1 MHARINRAMK
11 ANLKNRWIIIP
22 AVFIGVL
29 ALWLLV
35 MFRSQPERLD
45 LPEASRAVR
54 VIEVPRVTVIPT
66 LTGTGNVKPGQTW
79 TAVAQVSGVIIDI
92 NPRFK
97 KGEVMRK
104 DEVVLIIDPSD
115 YELAIEQAGNNIEAT
130 RTQLADIDVKEGN
143 TRKLLKI
150 EEQSLALNRK
160 ELARK
165 KTILAKGVISKSD
178 YEKEKRNVL
187 AQQQQVEAQR
197 NALNLYPTERQR
209 LTAELARLES
219 QLAAAT
225 LNLERTTIR
234 MPMTGRIAEA
244 NVEINQFVSK
254 GEVLAIADGNET
266 AEIEVQ
272 IPMGRMAGLLRS
284 TQQLDLSATD
294 MTQIAEQLGISARVF
309 LRHNNIEAEWPA
321 RVMRFSDT
329 IDPRTRTIGVYV
341 EVLGPYAMVQ
351 PGIRPPLIKGLFVD
365 VELQGRPRPDS
376 LVVPLSALHGNT
388 VYVLNQENR
397 LEKRG
402 VIIGLIGSEYAVIES
417 GLSEKERIVISDLVP
432 AIDGMLL
439 QPIPDQAS
447 LQRLIR
453 EATAA
458 RESGA
463 S

>member
-1 MHARINRAMK
+1 MK
-11 ANLKNRWIIIP
+11 VDLKNRWILIP
-22 AVFIGVL
+22 AALIGVL
-29 ALWLLV
+29 VLALLIML
-35 MFRSQPERLD
+35 RSQPERMD
-45 LPEASRAVR
+45 LPEAARAVR
-54 VIEVPRVTVIPT
+54 IIEVPKVTVIPS
-66 LTGTGNVKPGQTW
+66 LMGTGNVKPGQTW

-104 DEVVLIIDPSD
+104 HDVVLIIDPSD

-130 RTQLADIDVKEGN
+130 RTQLADIDVKENN

-178 YEKEKRNVL
+178 YEQEERNVL

-209 LTAELARLES
+209 LKAELARLES

-225 LNLERTTIR
+225 LDLERTIIK

-254 GEVLAIADGNET
+254 GEVLAVADGNET

-284 TQQLDLSATD
+284 KQALDLSATD
-294 MTQIAEQLGISARVF
+294 MTQIADQLGISARVF
-309 LRHNNIEAEWPA
+309 LRHSGLEVEWPA

-329 IDPRTRTIGVYV
+329 LDTRTRTIGVFV
-341 EVLGPYAMVQ
+341 EVQGPYAMVQ

-376 LVVPLSALHGNT
+376 LVIPLAALNGDT

-402 VIIGLIGSEYAVIES
+402 VKVGLIGSEYAVIES
-417 GLSEKERIVISDLVP
+417 GLSENERIVVSDLVP

-439 QPIPDQAS
+439 QPVSDPAS
-447 LQRLIR
+447 LKRLIH
-453 EATAA
+453 EATAGKEA
-458 RESGA
+458 GA